1 MMPNRTARVY
11 TRACLAAM
19 ALLAVATTA
28 HAQYKPRPLND
39 PATGESYHIEG
50 SASLWFPTADM
61 VVSSESL
68 GIKGTDINFK
78 TDLGLTDQRFPALKL
93 VLRPSKRNKFRLEF
107 IPIKY
112 DQSGTLK
119 RDIVFNG
126 QKYAANLP
134 VNSTLDW
141 KAYRFAYEFDVV
153 SNNRGFFGL
162 VLEAKYTDV
171 GVQLAA
177 PVSVCQNNVCAPLN
191 EFAHARAPIP
201 AVGGIARVYVVPN
214 ISITGEITGFKLPS
228 SLIKNTEAHYFDF
241 DIYGTL
247 NFTNALGVQAGYRS
261 LDVGYLLSSDT
272 GSFTLKGPY
281 VGIVARY

>member
-1 MMPNRTARVY
+1 MTYRFASLRAC
-11 TRACLAAM
+11 ACLAVA
-19 ALLAVATTA
+19 AIFSVATTA

-50 SASLWFPTADM
+50 SAALWFPTADM

-68 GIKGTDINFK
+68 GIKGSAINFK
-78 TDLGLTDQRFPALKL
+78 TDLGLTDQRFTALKL

-112 DQSGTLK
+112 ESSGKLT

-141 KAYRFAYEFDVV
+141 KAYRLAYEFDFV
-153 SNNRGFFGL
+153 STNRGFFGL

-191 EFAHARAPIP
+191 EFAHAQAPIP
-201 AVGGIARVYVVPN
+201 AVGGIGRIYVVPN
-214 ISITGEITGFKLPS
+214 ISITGEMTGVKLPS
-228 SLIKNTEAHYFDF
+228 SAIKNTEAHYFDF
-241 DIYGTL
+241 DIYGTV
-247 NFTNALGVQAGYRS
+247 NFTNNFGVQAGYRS
-261 LDVGYLLSSDT
+261 LDVGYTLSSDT
-272 GSFTLKGPY
+272 GSFTLKGPW